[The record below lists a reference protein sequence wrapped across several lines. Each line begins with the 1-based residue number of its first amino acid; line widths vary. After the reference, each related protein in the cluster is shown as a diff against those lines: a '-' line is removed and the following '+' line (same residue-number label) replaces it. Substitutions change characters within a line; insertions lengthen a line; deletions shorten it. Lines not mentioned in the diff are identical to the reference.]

1 MTSWMRNTIS
11 KLYNAISGP
20 VAATRDALAERLRSY
35 VKPRHFISLMDVAQN
50 LMFITSYYIYFKLLM
65 ILFSF

>member
-20 VAATRDALAERLRSY
+20 VAAIRDALAERLRSY
-35 VKPRHFISLMDVAQN
+35 VKLRHFISLMDVAQN